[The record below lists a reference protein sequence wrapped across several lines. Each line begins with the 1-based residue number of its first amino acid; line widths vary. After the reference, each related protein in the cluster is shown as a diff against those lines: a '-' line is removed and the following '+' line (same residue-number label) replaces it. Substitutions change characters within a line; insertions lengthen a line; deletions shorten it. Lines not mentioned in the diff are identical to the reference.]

1 MSNIRNNISV
11 GKSDVVWSYLAKF
24 LGIASGLLVL
34 PVVLN
39 RLSAEEIGLNYLM
52 LTIGAMVGLL
62 DFGFSPQ
69 FGRNIT
75 YAFSG
80 AKTLVKEGFSP
91 DSNLSVPNYQ
101 LVAIVIKTAKLVYRK
116 LSLIVLVIML
126 TFGTVYI
133 YKVTKGFVN
142 VRYSLLIWII
152 YSFSIYFNVYYNY
165 LSGLLTGRGMVKES
179 SKSIILS
186 KIVYVFLSVG
196 LILYGCGLLSI
207 VIANFVTPF
216 VQRLYAYKVFYD
228 DEMMANLPKNVTKEE
243 VRETFSTIWYNAKK
257 LGVVFVGAYVI
268 NKMNMFFVGLYLPLY
283 ETASYGLLVQLGTT
297 MVTMASVFF
306 VSFLPKF
313 SNYQVTKEY
322 EKLKELLAATMLLF
336 WIIMITGS
344 LIMFFWG
351 EWLLDLIGS
360 NTKLPSRWICLLYLI
375 FSTLELNQSNFAT
388 IIVTSNRVPLVKP
401 TLISGACIIVGT
413 LLFLEF
419 TDCGLLGVVVVQA
432 VVQLAYND
440 WKWPLQVLRELHC
453 DLRAFIGAGA
463 KYLYKNIRKQG

>member
-1 MSNIRNNISV
+1 MKNKEIISV

-101 LVAIVIKTAKLVYRK
+101 LVAILIKTAKLVYRK

-152 YSFSIYFNVYYNY
+152 YSFSI
-165 LSGLLTGRGMVKES
+165 
-179 SKSIILS
+179 
-186 KIVYVFLSVG
+186 
-196 LILYGCGLLSI
+196 
-207 VIANFVTPF
+207 P
-216 VQRLYAYKVFYD
+216 
-228 DEMMANLPKNVTKEE
+228 
-243 VRETFSTIWYNAKK
+243 
-257 LGVVFVGAYVI
+257 
-268 NKMNMFFVGLYLPLY
+268 
-283 ETASYGLLVQLGTT
+283 
-297 MVTMASVFF
+297 
-306 VSFLPKF
+306 
-313 SNYQVTKEY
+313 
-322 EKLKELLAATMLLF
+322 
-336 WIIMITGS
+336 
-344 LIMFFWG
+344 
-351 EWLLDLIGS
+351 
-360 NTKLPSRWICLLYLI
+360 
-375 FSTLELNQSNFAT
+375 
-388 IIVTSNRVPLVKP
+388 
-401 TLISGACIIVGT
+401 
-413 LLFLEF
+413 
-419 TDCGLLGVVVVQA
+419 
-432 VVQLAYND
+432 
-440 WKWPLQVLRELHC
+440 
-453 DLRAFIGAGA
+453 
-463 KYLYKNIRKQG
+463 